1 MEKVKFEL
9 EIPIHASPNMLY
21 QYISSPSNLQEW
33 FADKVNSRGK
43 IFSFVWEDTEELA
56 ELIIKKA
63 GERIRWKWL
72 ESEGDESFF
81 EIKIEVDALT
91 KDVSLIVTD
100 FVFLKNKAMIN
111 FNSELYT
118 KENIQLT
125 TDNRGFK
132 YGDGIF
138 ETIKVVHKKVI
149 FWEDHYFRLMAS
161 MRMLRMKIPM
171 EFTLEFLEQE
181 ILKTV
186 DSIEKAGNFRVRLN
200 VFRKDGGLYTPKT
213 NAINYLIEA
222 SEISTQSKT
231 TYEIDVFKDFYNYSG
246 LLSTI
251 KTNNRMLN
259 TLASIYAD
267 ENDLDNCVLLNE
279 RKGVVEV
286 ANGNIFIVK
295 DTVVKT
301 PALTEGCI
309 KGIVRNKVIEIL
321 TKNKDFTIE
330 ETAISPFEIQ
340 KADEVFITNAIAGIQ
355 VVTKYKKKSFT
366 TVLGNKLHANLKVLQ
381 IAGI

>member
-1 MEKVKFEL
+1 
-9 EIPIHASPNMLY
+9 
-21 QYISSPSNLQEW
+21 
-33 FADKVNSRGK
+33 
-43 IFSFVWEDTEELA
+43 
-56 ELIIKKA
+56 
-63 GERIRWKWL
+63 
-72 ESEGDESFF
+72 
-81 EIKIEVDALT
+81 
-91 KDVSLIVTD
+91 
-100 FVFLKNKAMIN
+100 MIN
-111 FNSELYT
+111 FNGELLF
-118 KENIQLT
+118 KENIKLT

-171 EFTLEFLEQE
+171 EFTLEFLEKE

-186 DSIEKAGNFRVRLN
+186 DVLEDGASFRVRLN

-222 SEISTQSKT
+222 SESNYKT
-231 TYEIDVFKDFYNYSG
+231 KETYEIDIFKDFYNYSG

-259 TLASIYAD
+259 TLASIYAN
-267 ENDLDNCVLLNE
+267 ENDLDNCILVNE

-286 ANGNIFIVK
+286 ANANIFIVK
-295 DTVVKT
+295 NNIVKT

-309 KGIVRNKVIEIL
+309 KGVVRSKVIDIL

-330 ETAISPFEIQ
+330 ETVISPFEIQ
-340 KADEVFITNAIAGIQ
+340 KADEVFITNAIMGIQ
-355 VVTKYKKKSFT
+355 AVTKYKKKSFNT
-366 TVLGNKLHANLKVLQ
+366 DLAGKLHASLKVLQ
-381 IAGI
+381 ITGI

>member
-1 MEKVKFEL
+1 
-9 EIPIHASPNMLY
+9 
-21 QYISSPSNLQEW
+21 
-33 FADKVNSRGK
+33 
-43 IFSFVWEDTEELA
+43 
-56 ELIIKKA
+56 
-63 GERIRWKWL
+63 
-72 ESEGDESFF
+72 
-81 EIKIEVDALT
+81 
-91 KDVSLIVTD
+91 
-100 FVFLKNKAMIN
+100 MIN
-111 FNSELYT
+111 FNGELVL
-118 KENIQLT
+118 KENTKLT

-138 ETIKVVHKKVI
+138 ETIKVVNKKVV

-171 EFTLEFLEQE
+171 EFTLEFLEKE

-186 DSIEKAGNFRVRLN
+186 AVLEEGTSFRVRLN

-213 NAINYLIEA
+213 NSINYLIEA
-222 SEISTQSKT
+222 SESNYQTKE

-259 TLASIYAD
+259 TLASIYAS
-267 ENDLDNCVLLNE
+267 ENDLDNCILVNE

-286 ANGNIFIVK
+286 ANANIFIVK
-295 DTVVKT
+295 DNVVKT

-309 KGIVRNKVIEIL
+309 KGIVRSKVIDIL

-330 ETAISPFEIQ
+330 ETVISPFEIQ
-340 KADEVFITNAIAGIQ
+340 KADEVFITNAIMGIQ
-355 VVTKYKKKSFT
+355 AVTKYKKKSFNT
-366 TVLGNKLHANLKVLQ
+366 DLAGKLHASLKVLQ

>member
-1 MEKVKFEL
+1 
-9 EIPIHASPNMLY
+9 
-21 QYISSPSNLQEW
+21 
-33 FADKVNSRGK
+33 
-43 IFSFVWEDTEELA
+43 
-56 ELIIKKA
+56 
-63 GERIRWKWL
+63 
-72 ESEGDESFF
+72 
-81 EIKIEVDALT
+81 
-91 KDVSLIVTD
+91 
-100 FVFLKNKAMIN
+100 MIN
-111 FNSELYT
+111 FNGELVL
-118 KENIQLT
+118 KENIKLT

-138 ETIKVVHKKVI
+138 ETIKVVNKKVI

-171 EFTLEFLEQE
+171 EFTLEFLEKE
-181 ILKTV
+181 VLKTV
-186 DSIEKAGNFRVRLN
+186 AVLEEGTSFRVRLN

-213 NAINYLIEA
+213 NSINYLIEA
-222 SEISTQSKT
+222 SESNYQTKE

-259 TLASIYAD
+259 TLASIYAS
-267 ENDLDNCVLLNE
+267 ENDLDNCILVNE

-286 ANGNIFIVK
+286 ANANIFVVK
-295 DTVVKT
+295 DNVVKT

-309 KGIVRNKVIEIL
+309 KGIVRSKVIDIL

-330 ETAISPFEIQ
+330 ETVISPFEIQ
-340 KADEVFITNAIAGIQ
+340 KADEVFITNAIMGIQ
-355 VVTKYKKKSFT
+355 AVTKYKKKFFNTDLS
-366 TVLGNKLHANLKVLQ
+366 GKLHASLKVLQ

>member
-1 MEKVKFEL
+1 
-9 EIPIHASPNMLY
+9 
-21 QYISSPSNLQEW
+21 
-33 FADKVNSRGK
+33 
-43 IFSFVWEDTEELA
+43 
-56 ELIIKKA
+56 
-63 GERIRWKWL
+63 
-72 ESEGDESFF
+72 
-81 EIKIEVDALT
+81 
-91 KDVSLIVTD
+91 
-100 FVFLKNKAMIN
+100 MIN
-111 FNSELYT
+111 FNSELLF
-118 KENIQLT
+118 KEDVQLS

-138 ETIKVVHKKVI
+138 ETIKVLNNKVI

-181 ILKTV
+181 IFRTIASL
-186 DSIEKAGNFRVRLN
+186 DSSLSYRVRLN
-200 VFRKDGGLYTPKT
+200 VFRKDGGLYKPTT
-213 NAINYLIEA
+213 NEINYLIEGA
-222 SEISTQSKT
+222 VGQYQTKEV
-231 TYEIDVFKDFYNYSG
+231 YEIGVFKDFYNYSG

-259 TLASIYAD
+259 TLASIYAS
-267 ENDLDNCVLLNE
+267 ENELDNCVLINE

-295 DTVVKT
+295 GDVVKT

-340 KADEVFITNAIAGIQ
+340 KADEVFITNAIMGIQ
-355 VVTKYKKKSFT
+355 VVTKYKKKSFST
-366 TVLGNKLHANLKVLQ
+366 ALGSKLLANLKVLQ